1 MIFSEEKWNDADE
14 IRPYIGVS
22 TALSFD
28 TIRASLQNA
37 FGLFIRPLVGDKIV
51 TKLVEIY
58 DSVTD
63 ISTIKE
69 ETADKNLKLLYLAQ
83 RSNVFL
89 AFWYDYDEF
98 QMLIGDSGVKRQ
110 ESDQTK
116 TPYKYQ
122 EQSLKDGWKNKGF
135 DALDKLLYFLE
146 KNISDFEDF
155 KDSEY
160 YTESLNSI
168 VRNTLEVNNYYTI
181 NNSRLIFL
189 RLKTHFR
196 VIEDTIISPR
206 LGLQFYDS
214 FKKEIAKETPEGKY
228 DKLRSLLIPVVVFYS
243 VCRLIKETGSIT
255 DKGLF
260 FQTLKGGEDS
270 YQSLSPVTDERLM
283 SQANRAEADAISYW
297 LSVERYLSKEFDITP
312 AHNKKIPNR
321 NNNGKKS
328 FWA

>member
-1 MIFSEEKWNDADE
+1 MIFSEEKWSDADE

-28 TIRASLQNA
+28 TIQASLQNA

-51 TKLVEIY
+51 TKLIEIY

-63 ISTIKE
+63 IGTIKE

-83 RSNVFL
+83 RSNAFL

-98 QMLIGDSGVKRQ
+98 QMLIGDFGVKRQ
-110 ESDQTK
+110 ESDQSK

-122 EQSLKDGWKNKGF
+122 EQSLKDGWRNKGF

-146 KNISDFEDF
+146 KNKSDFEGF
-155 KDSEY
+155 KESEY
-160 YTESLNSI
+160 YTESLHSI

-196 VIEDTIISPR
+196 VIEDTVICPR
-206 LGLQFYDS
+206 LGTEFYS
-214 FKKEIAKETPEGKY
+214 NFKAEIAKEIPEDKFE
-228 DKLRSLLIPVVVFYS
+228 KLRKLLIPVVVFYS
-243 VCRLIKETGSIT
+243 ICRLIRETGSIT

-260 FQTLKGGEDS
+260 FQTLQGGEDS
-270 YQSLSPVTDERLM
+270 YQSLSPVTDDRLM

-297 LSVERYLSKEFDITP
+297 LSVERYLNKEFDIAPIHT
-312 AHNKKIPNR
+312 KKIPNR
-321 NNNGKKS
+321 NNHGKKS

>member
-1 MIFSEEKWNDADE
+1 MIFSKEKWNDAAE
-14 IRPYIGVS
+14 IRPYIGAS
-22 TALSFD
+22 TALSFE
-28 TIRASLQNA
+28 TVQASLQNA

-51 TKLVEIY
+51 TELIEIY

-69 ETADKNLKLLYLAQ
+69 DTVDKNLKLLYLAQ
-83 RSNVFL
+83 RSNAFL
-89 AFWYDYDEF
+89 AFWYDYNEF

-110 ESDQTK
+110 DSEQAK
-116 TPYKYQ
+116 NPYKYQ

-135 DALDKLLYFLE
+135 DALDKLLLFLE
-146 KNISDFEDF
+146 KNITDFEDF
-155 KDSEY
+155 KESDY
-160 YTESLNSI
+160 YTESINSI

-189 RLKTHFR
+189 RLKPHFR

-206 LGLQFYDS
+206 LGSEFYDV
-214 FKKEIAKETPEGKY
+214 FKEEITKDTVAPEY
-228 DKLRSLLIPVVVFYS
+228 EKLRLLLIPVVVFYS
-243 VCRLIKETGSIT
+243 VCRLIKETGSLT

-270 YQSLSPVTDERLM
+270 YQSLSPVTDERLVF
-283 SQANRAEADAISYW
+283 QANRAEADAISYW
-297 LSVERYLSKEFDITP
+297 LSVERYLNKKFNITP

-328 FWA
+328 FWT

>member
-1 MIFSEEKWNDADE
+1 MIFSEEKWSNADE
-14 IRPYIGVS
+14 IRPYIGAS

-28 TIRASLQNA
+28 TLHASLQNA
-37 FGLFIRPLVGDKIV
+37 FGLFIRPLVGDKLV

-83 RSNVFL
+83 RSNAFL

-110 ESDQTK
+110 ESDQAK
-116 TPYKYQ
+116 TPFKYQ

-146 KNISDFEDF
+146 KNLSDFEDF
-155 KDSEY
+155 KESEY

-196 VIEDTIISPR
+196 VIEDTIISSR
-206 LGLQFYDS
+206 LGSQFYDS
-214 FKKEIAKETPEGKY
+214 FKEEIAKETPEGKY
-228 DKLRSLLIPVVVFYS
+228 EKLRKLLIPVVVFYS
-243 VCRLIKETGSIT
+243 VGRLIKETGSIT

-270 YQSLSPVTDERLM
+270 YQSLSPVTDERLI

-297 LSVERYLSKEFDITP
+297 LSVERYLNKEFNIT
-312 AHNKKIPNR
+312 ATHNKKIPNR